1 MQKSLLLFF
10 YLLVGITNIVC
21 IFTAIYYG
29 YPVISAWLLISAL
42 INFAL
47 FYIVW
52 RYSPQGEGKNRH
64 RYKHLRVVK

>member
-42 INFAL
+42 INFVL
-47 FYIVW
+47 FYIIW
-52 RYSPQGEGKNRH
+52 QYSPQEEGKSRH